1 MRRCLLFGLEWA
13 SPSFSRDK
21 WVLHSH
27 ASAPPRVLVEPEDP
41 FEKIYEGLD
50 RIDFTLKYYKTLDP
64 PLLLLCL
71 GQLLL
76 LFLIQEYSLQVIQ
89 RVEFNVLLRDIQ
101 ANPRSDLKFLKGFE
115 SEIAS
120 LRIIHEEFV
129 SLL

>member
-1 MRRCLLFGLEWA
+1 MCRSLLLGLEWA
-13 SPSFSRDK
+13 SPSFSCDK
-21 WVLHSH
+21 WVLHGH

-41 FEKIYEGLD
+41 FEKIDEGLY
-50 RIDFTLKYYKTLDP
+50 RIDFTLKDNKTLDP

-101 ANPRSDLKFLKGFE
+101 ANTSRDLKFLKGFE
-115 SEIAS
+115 PEIAS
-120 LRIIHEEFV
+120 LGIIHEEFV